1 VRAQTA
7 SHPARFQNRI
17 SIRWFRPKQKYTVVL
32 SCRVVGVVPPASADL
47 TSFLSQLTI
56 PHLCKKGYTLCS
68 RSFRA
73 RTPHIHLPNARAP
86 METASLALGGQAC
99 RGRLVQTG
107 NGLHGA
113 HARTRA
119 RGFPADFLG
128 RHATSPLPRSLY
140 RPPPRA
146 GGRRRVRRTWPRS
159 RVESA
164 GGVAAQVAR
173 DPAVNAACAPAS
185 AVATP
190 VGSVPSPSVSTWS
203 IGGE

>member
-7 SHPARFQNRI
+7 SHPARFQNKI

-86 METASLALGGQAC
+86 TETASLALGGQAG

-119 RGFPADFLG
+119 RGFPRPARDKPPPKISLS
-128 RHATSPLPRSLY
+128 ATSP
-140 RPPPRA
+140 
-146 GGRRRVRRTWPRS
+146 GGRPA
-159 RVESA
+159 A
-164 GGVAAQVAR
+164 GPTNVAAIAR
-173 DPAVNAACAPAS
+173 GIRRWSSSAS
-185 AVATP
+185 
-190 VGSVPSPSVSTWS
+190 GS
-203 IGGE
+203 